1 MGSGTYS
8 SDVYRKTVGK
18 AVSSGR
24 SMAYSS
30 AIKNGEVPEKAHD
43 LLDPMFVNKA
53 GLKIRECFD
62 SDEHPDVTPIIVS
75 FDLTGSNADVA
86 MLSQDKLRL
95 LYGMLTRRGICS
107 DPAVC
112 VAGYGDT
119 YCDKVPLQI
128 SQFEAN
134 NAIDEALDNMY
145 LECGGGGNDGET
157 STLLWYFVNKHIRT
171 DACDKRGKKGYFFMI
186 ADECALDLRQ
196 AHIEKFIGEEADAL
210 LLTAKAN
217 ADKLQEHWNVFIL
230 QVDNSSARE
239 QNAPKKYVELF
250 GREHVLPLDKPENM
264 IETIATAIGVI
275 EETLTAS
282 DAAKV
287 LKESGASDDAI
298 STAVVAVSGL
308 FGAMTKAGSTSVS
321 ASVPDLRLGS

>member
-8 SDVYRKTVGK
+8 SDVYRKTVGR
-18 AVSSGR
+18 AVSSGK

-30 AIKNGEVPEKAHD
+30 AIKSGAAPEKAHE
-43 LLDPMFVNKA
+43 LLDPLFVNKA
-53 GLKIRECFD
+53 GFKIRECFD
-62 SDEHPDVTPIIVS
+62 SDEHPDVTPIIVC

-86 MLSQDKLRL
+86 ALSQDKLRL
-95 LYGMLTRRGICS
+95 LYGMLTRRGICP

-112 VAGYGDT
+112 VAGYGDA
-119 YCDKVPLQI
+119 YCDSVPLQI
-128 SQFEAN
+128 SQFEAS

-145 LECGGGGNDGET
+145 LESGGGGNNGET
-157 STLLWYFVNKHIRT
+157 ATLLWYFVNKHTKT
-171 DACDKRGKKGYFFMI
+171 DAYDKRGKKGYFFMI
-186 ADECALDLRQ
+186 ADECALDLRRD
-196 AHIEKFIGEEADAL
+196 HIQKFIGEEADEL
-210 LLTAKAN
+210 LLTARAN
-217 ADKLQEHWNVFIL
+217 AEKLRERWNVFVL
-230 QVDNSSARE
+230 QVDNGSARA
-239 QNAPKKYVELF
+239 QNAPEKYAELF

-287 LKESGASDDAI
+287 LKESGASDDAV

-308 FGAMTKAGSTSVS
+308 LGAISKAGSTSVS
-321 ASVPDLRLGS
+321 ANVPDLRLGS